1 MSLICVS
8 LVENTL
14 SDLMKA
20 ADKCKSLGADIIEVR
35 LDRLKEPLSS
45 TTLEKLSKLKEN
57 TELPTMLTLR
67 PKWEGGNFEGNE
79 ERRWAILEEAIEIGF
94 DYIDLEF
101 KLDDKKK
108 NQLMAKAKENHV
120 KTIVSYHN
128 FQETPPWKEIFNQI
142 KECADTGADIAK
154 VVYYN
159 KSINDALNIL
169 KAGSATKNIDHNF
182 TAMGIGPQG
191 HITRILAPAIG
202 CEIVY
207 ASLEEG
213 KEASEG
219 QIDIM
224 TLKQTWNLLGIK

>member
-1 MSLICVS
+1 MI
-8 LVENTL
+8 
-14 SDLMKA
+14 KA

-35 LDRLKEPLSS
+35 LDCLKEPISS
-45 TTLEKLSKLKEN
+45 TTLESLSKLKEKIGLS
-57 TELPTMLTLR
+57 TVLTLR
-67 PKWEGGNFEGNE
+67 PKWEGGNFEGDE
-79 ERRWAILEEAIEIGF
+79 ERRLTILGEAIETGF

-108 NQLMAKAKENHV
+108 NKFMVKAKENHV

-128 FQETPPWKEIFNQI
+128 YQDTPSWKEIFNQI

-159 KSINDALNIL
+159 KSLGDALNIL
-169 KAGSATKNIDHNF
+169 KAGSAAKNINHNF
-182 TAMGIGPQG
+182 TAMGMGPYG

-202 CEIVY
+202 CEVVY

-219 QIDIM
+219 QIDVM
-224 TLKQTWNLLGIK
+224 TLKETWDILGIK

>member
-14 SDLMKA
+14 SDMMKA

-45 TTLEKLSKLKEN
+45 TTLESLLKLKEK
-57 TELPTMLTLR
+57 TGLSTVLTLR
-67 PKWEGGNFEGNE
+67 PKWEGGNFEGDE
-79 ERRWAILEEAIEIGF
+79 ESRLEILKGAIETGF
-94 DYIDLEF
+94 DYIDLEI
-101 KLDDKKK
+101 KMDEKKRDGLIA
-108 NQLMAKAKENHV
+108 NAKKSGV
-120 KTIVSYHN
+120 ITIVSYHN
-128 FQETPPWKEIFNQI
+128 YQETPSWKEIFNKI

-159 KSINDALNIL
+159 KSIGDALNVL
-169 KAGSATKNIDHNF
+169 KAGSAAKNIDHNF
-182 TAMGIGPQG
+182 TAMGMGPYG

-202 CEIVY
+202 CELVY